1 MSYVHPYSKRC
12 EKSEVDLFSIPPT
25 QQSLEK
31 GRWIDYRPLSSVTN
45 DDSAITFL
53 IAGTDEYL
61 DLSKL
66 ILVVEGSVTNDDG
79 TNLSTGQAS
88 VAPVNNFLH
97 SLIKQV
103 DVYLN
108 GKQVTPAMG
117 TYPYRSYIETLL
129 NYDVSA
135 KKSQLS
141 SALYFKDTPGK
152 MEETG
157 SLPRDTTIT
166 YNTKP
171 TGSNSNIGLD
181 TNSHSLTGSN
191 STFRWTEDDISTP
204 ITIPGKGNQGFAKR
218 QEYIKDSK
226 QFVLAGPIFSD
237 VFMSDRLLLNM
248 LELKVVLNRSSNAFC
263 LMDKN
268 SGSNMINP
276 KVKLSDVV
284 LKIRKVKVD
293 QAIRDS
299 TELLLKQTPA
309 LYPIRRVE
317 CKALSIPQGLP
328 NIRQDNIFSGLVPTS
343 FVFGLVNANSYS
355 GVYGKNPYNFH
366 HFKVTRVS
374 LSVNGEEIPFKQ
386 LVLQYDETKSDVDY
400 IQAYNTLFSGTGKM
414 YANMGIDITREDY
427 PKGYTLYAFD
437 LTPDMCNTADYFN
450 TVQRGSL
457 SVDITF
463 DGQTEVPIAMVC
475 YADFENIIRIDSQ
488 RNVIYDIS

>member
-1 MSYVHPYSKRC
+1 MSYVHPHSKRC
-12 EKSEVDLFSIPPT
+12 EKSEVDLFNIPPT
-25 QQSLEK
+25 QLSLEK
-31 GRWIDYRPLSSVTN
+31 GRWIDYRPLSSVSDN
-45 DDSAITFL
+45 DDGAITFL

-61 DLSKL
+61 DLSKS
-66 ILVVEGSVTNDDG
+66 ILVVEGKVTGGDG
-79 TNLSTGQAS
+79 GDLSTGQAS

-97 SLIKQV
+97 SLFKQV

-117 TYPYRSYIETLL
+117 TYPYRSYLETLL

-135 KKSQLS
+135 KQSQLS
-141 SALYFKDTPGK
+141 SAMYYKDTAGH
-152 MEETG
+152 MEEAG
-157 SLPRDTTIT
+157 SLPVEKKVKIKPVGSDGNEGNSETVFITTKGT
-166 YNTKP
+166 
-171 TGSNSNIGLD
+171 
-181 TNSHSLTGSN
+181 
-191 STFRWTEDDISTP
+191 
-204 ITIPGKGNQGFAKR
+204 GNQGFAKR
-218 QEYIKDSK
+218 HEYIKDSG
-226 QFVLAGPIFSD
+226 QFSLAGPIFSD

-248 LELKVVLNRSSNAFC
+248 MELKVVLNRSSNAFC

-268 SGSNMINP
+268 ESSPVNP
-276 KVKLSDVV
+276 KVKLTNVV

-317 CKALSIPQGLP
+317 CKALTKLP

-343 FVFGLVNANSYS
+343 FVFGLVDANSYT
-355 GVYGKNPYNFH
+355 GGYKKNPYNFQ
-366 HFKVTRVS
+366 HFNVTRVS

-386 LVLQYDETKSDVDY
+386 LVLQYDESKSDVDF

-414 YANMGIDITREDY
+414 YANMGLDITREEY

-463 DGQTEVPIAMVC
+463 DGQTKDAIAMVC
-475 YADFENIIRIDSQ
+475 YGDFENIIRIDSE
-488 RNVIYDIS
+488 RNAIYDIS